1 MLHQTPA
8 QDGQTFDVPDSQ
20 LNAVPFLLRIPSE
33 VFDAIVDV
41 AHDTTQSVEET
52 IMAKLETF
60 LATPVFVAMNTKS
73 LDFIYYPT
81 GKSVAQVLGPVKS
94 VRLEVIR

>member
-8 QDGQTFDVPDSQ
+8 QDGHTFDVPDSQ
-20 LNAVPFLLRIPSE
+20 INAVPFLLRIPE
-33 VFDAIVDV
+33 DVFDSIVDI
-41 AHDTTQSVEET
+41 AHDNTQSVEET
-52 IMAKLETF
+52 I
-60 LATPVFVAMNTKS
+60 LATPVFVAMDTKS

-81 GKSVAQVLGPVKS
+81 GKSVSQVLGPVKS

>member
-1 MLHQTPA
+1 MLHQNPA
-8 QDGQTFDVPDSQ
+8 QDGQTFDVPQYSPD
-20 LNAVPFLLRIPSE
+20 AVPFLLRIPAD

-41 AHDTTQSVEET
+41 AHDNQQTAEDT
-52 IMAKLETF
+52 ILAQLEKF
-60 LATPVFVAMNTKS
+60 LEVTVFVAMDTKS

-81 GKSVAQVLGPVKS
+81 GKSVSQVLGPVKS